1 MCFYKVVVFFKVVG
15 FFKVPVEFFLISFQ
29 RWNLAENHYKFTM
42 LLPKLCSRFSC
53 YMLNTTSKQRNTSV
67 LFTQCIYKSSSFTT
81 VNSFSNQV
89 TAAKRR
95 YVHIIS
101 QRTFHDSSTVF
112 KLLGTTRPLNPPGK
126 VRRNRRRS
134 VSQVRSLL

>member
-1 MCFYKVVVFFKVVG
+1 MWFYEVVFF
-15 FFKVPVEFFLISFQ
+15 FFLILFQ
-29 RWNLAENHYKFTM
+29 RWNLAENHCKFTM
-42 LLPKLCSRFSC
+42 FVPKLCSRFSC

-67 LFTQCIYKSSSFTT
+67 LFTKCFYKYGSFTT

-95 YVHIIS
+95 NVHIIS

-112 KLLGTTRPLNPPGK
+112 KLLGTTRPLNLPCK

-134 VSQVRSLL
+134 GSQVWSLL